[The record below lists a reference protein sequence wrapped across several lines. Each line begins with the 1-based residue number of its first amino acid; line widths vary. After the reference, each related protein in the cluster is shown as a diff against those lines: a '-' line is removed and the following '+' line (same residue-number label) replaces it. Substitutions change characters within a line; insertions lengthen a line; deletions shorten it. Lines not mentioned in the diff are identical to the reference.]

1 MSAHS
6 SAADQSVPSRWF
18 PPLGRKPAARARL
31 YLFPHG
37 GGNAAAYRRWAE
49 HVGDDVELVI
59 VSLPG
64 RAARAGETPFTAIEP
79 LVSALRDMLVGHLD
93 HRPYGF
99 FGHSLGALL
108 AYRLT
113 VELNRGSTP
122 GPALLGVSAWA
133 PGAHHPVFDR
143 VHEVPDATLLSQMRV
158 LGALP
163 PGLHDDSAAAGSALR
178 TLRADGGVYSSYLDD
193 GAVVS
198 CPVLAFAG
206 QSDPLV
212 QPAAMAAWGQRTS
225 SLLGIRAYPGG
236 HFYVQDHVVTLASDI
251 TRALLGQLPGRGQSG
266 SPHANT
272 GVVLE
277 GGSE

>member
-6 SAADQSVPSRWF
+6 SAADQSRPARWF
-18 PPLGRKPAARARL
+18 PPLRQKPAARARL

-37 GGNAAAYRRWAE
+37 GGSAAAYRRWAE
-49 HVGDDVELVI
+49 HVGDEVELVI

-64 RAARAGETPFTAIEP
+64 RAARAGEAPFTAIEP
-79 LVSALRDMLVGHLD
+79 LVSALRDMLAEHFD

-113 VELNRGSTP
+113 VELNRGSMA
-122 GPALLGVSAWA
+122 GPVLLGVSAWA
-133 PGAHHPVFDR
+133 PGAHHPVLDR
-143 VHEVPDATLLSQMRV
+143 VQEVPDAILLSEMRA

-163 PGLHDDSAAAGSALR
+163 PGMHDDAAAVGSALR

-212 QPAAMAAWGQRTS
+212 QPTAMSAWGQRTGS
-225 SLLGIRAYPGG
+225 SLGIRTYPGG
-236 HFYVQDHVVTLASDI
+236 HFYVQDHVVTLASDV

-266 SPHANT
+266 SPHANKG
-272 GVVLE
+272 GVLQGDPE
-277 GGSE
+277 

>member
-1 MSAHS
+1 LR
-6 SAADQSVPSRWF
+6 Q
-18 PPLGRKPAARARL
+18 KPAARARL

-37 GGNAAAYRRWAE
+37 GGSAAAYRHWAQ

-79 LVSALRDMLVGHLD
+79 LVSALRDMLAEHLD
-93 HRPYGF
+93 QRPYGF

-113 VELNRGSTP
+113 VELDRGSTAV
-122 GPALLGVSAWA
+122 PALLGVSAWA
-133 PGAHHPVFDR
+133 PGVHHPVFDR
-143 VHEVPDATLLSQMRV
+143 VQEVPDATLLSQIRS

-163 PGLHDDSAAAGSALR
+163 PGMHDDAAAVGSALR
-178 TLRADGGVYSSYLDD
+178 TLRADSGVYSSYLDD

-212 QPAAMAAWGQRTS
+212 QPAAMAAWGQRTG
-225 SLLGIRAYPGG
+225 SLLGIRTYPGG
-236 HFYVQDHVVTLASDI
+236 HFYVQEHVVTLASDI
-251 TRALLGQLPGRGQSG
+251 TRALLRQLPGRGQSS

-272 GVVLE
+272 GVTPE
-277 GGSE
+277 GDSE